1 MVCSIK
7 KKVGILIYIYIL
19 SQLSAMAKIIY
30 AVGGQ
35 NKLRFFWGGE
45 WAE

>member
-7 KKVGILIYIYIL
+7 KNSGNFNIYIL

-35 NKLRFFWGGE
+35 NKLSFFWGGE